1 MEITKLTLNDSLPL
15 TCSRTGTCCFGKL
28 VLLNPWELLSLAKA
42 KKITPREFRNIYCE
56 NGGIRLR
63 FNGKK
68 DKLDQFS
75 CSQYIPNFGCSVHE
89 GRPLA
94 CRLYPLGRQIQH
106 EEAKYI
112 FQGNHFPCLKG
123 CPEVIELPK
132 LTVGEYLSG
141 QETSVFENAQDAYLE
156 IMQNIA
162 DIGFA
167 LLLDTELVT
176 SGDTKT
182 LKKWKELGE
191 SEIETLITFIGNDWI
206 DSITLPEID
215 NSLNQQEFTE
225 IHNELLQLK
234 AQKKFEKLE
243 SMQDI
248 SNASIEM
255 IAVAFYLA
263 KSIGANP
270 SELSEHWISIAKSHG
285 AKE

>member
-1 MEITKLTLNDSLPL
+1 MQITKLTINDSLPL

-42 KKITPREFRNIYCE
+42 KKISPREFRDHYCE

-94 CRLYPLGRQIQH
+94 CRLYPLGRQIQND
-106 EEAKYI
+106 EANYL
-112 FQGNHFPCLKG
+112 FQGKDFPCLNG

-132 LTVGEYLSG
+132 LTVGDYLSG
-141 QETSVFENAQDAYLE
+141 QETSIFENIQDAYLE

-167 LLLDTELVT
+167 LLLDTQLASSKET
-176 SGDTKT
+176 GT
-182 LKKWKELGE
+182 LKKWRELGE
-191 SEIETLITFIGNDWI
+191 LDIESLVSFIGNDWI
-206 DSITLPEID
+206 DTIMLPEID
-215 NSLNQQEFTE
+215 QTFHAKEFTE
-225 IHNELLQLK
+225 IHNELIQVK
-234 AQKKFEKLE
+234 AQEKYENLKTIPE
-243 SMQDI
+243 L
-248 SNASIEM
+248 SNASIEIM
-255 IAVAFYLA
+255 AVALFLA
-263 KSIGANP
+263 KAIGANP
-270 SELSEHWISIAKSHG
+270 SELSDHWIEIAKSHG